1 MIMLGG
7 CCGSGSFG
15 WVGLILNLII
25 LVGLIIGAVLLAI
38 WLIKRLGE
46 AGGSPRDSF
55 ETSRGAKSPQEILQ
69 ARYARGEITRQQY
82 REMIEDLGQ

>member
-1 MIMLGG
+1 MLTG
-7 CCGSGSFG
+7 CWGLGNFS

-38 WLIKRLGE
+38 WLIKRMGE
-46 AGGSPRDSF
+46 AGGTRMVSLEKSQ
-55 ETSRGAKSPQEILQ
+55 GAISPQEILQ

-82 REMIEDLGQ
+82 REMMEDLCD